1 MSNTIQNLNTIVPI
15 KEAPTVAPAADK
27 KISDPVQA
35 DYEQGKRFLDTGNLS
50 QAAVSL
56 HNALLGYEE
65 KGDKP
70 GIANASNQLGHACLA
85 KGDFVGAE
93 NHYQRAWDLCKEF
106 NDPMS
111 MKALSQR
118 FIEVYRGMKEYDK
131 AVDFCLDLLDAA
143 QKNNDPRATVGVLE
157 NMAAIYI
164 EADDTLKAADAY
176 RTVASIHRNFKH
188 KSIAESFEQKA
199 KDLETG
205 A

>member
-1 MSNTIQNLNTIVPI
+1 MSNTIQTLNTIVPI
-15 KEAPTVAPAADK
+15 EKAPTAAPATEK
-27 KISDPVQA
+27 KNIDPVQA
-35 DYEQGKRFLDTGNLS
+35 DYEQGKRFLESGNLS
-50 QAAVSL
+50 QGAITL

-65 KGDKP
+65 KGDKA
-70 GIANASNQLGHACLA
+70 GIANACNQLGHACFA

-93 NHYQRAWDLCKEF
+93 NHYQRAWELCKEF
-106 NDPMS
+106 DDPMS
-111 MKALSQR
+111 MKALAQR
-118 FIEVYRGMKEYDK
+118 FIEVYRSTKEYDK
-131 AVDFCLDLLDAA
+131 AVDFCLDLLDEAS
-143 QKNNDPRATVGVLE
+143 KNNDPRATVGVLE

-164 EADDTLKAADAY
+164 EAGDTLKAADAY